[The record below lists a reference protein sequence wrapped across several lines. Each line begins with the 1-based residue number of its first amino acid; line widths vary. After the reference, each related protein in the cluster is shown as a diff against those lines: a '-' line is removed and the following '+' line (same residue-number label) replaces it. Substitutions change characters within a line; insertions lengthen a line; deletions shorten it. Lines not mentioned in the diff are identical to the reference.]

1 MKSERVFS
9 LPDYGYGSLSG
20 CSGINCRHY
29 LIPFVVGV
37 NYKPELS
44 GFLENSTVIW
54 KLPKKTFEEKTKKLY
69 NKGVKENGA
78 IHGARNELP

>member
-1 MKSERVFS
+1 M
-9 LPDYGYGSLSG
+9 
-20 CSGINCRHY
+20 
-29 LIPFVVGV
+29 PFVVGV
-37 NYKPELS
+37 NYKPES

-78 IHGARNELP
+78 IHGAWNDKNKPYQKK